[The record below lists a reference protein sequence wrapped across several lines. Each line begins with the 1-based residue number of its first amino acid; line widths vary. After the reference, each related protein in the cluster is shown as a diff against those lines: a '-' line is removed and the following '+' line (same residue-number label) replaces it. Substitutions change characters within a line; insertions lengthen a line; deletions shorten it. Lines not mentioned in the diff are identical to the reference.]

1 VLKRQFSTFQ
11 KLAERGIM
19 AKRKILVVDDEED
32 ITNTVAL
39 MLRSRGFDVVTA
51 YEVMGLQRQKS
62 NTRI

>member
-1 VLKRQFSTFQ
+1 MLKRQFSTFQ

-51 YEVMGLQRQKS
+51 YKV
-62 NTRI
+62 